1 MLELSIVLLQVLFRL
16 LHQQKFPAQ
25 LVVLIIKLHLL
36 HLAIV
41 GASRYVRFVVGLFAQ
56 LSLLI
61 ELWLEHLTIFSLLR
75 LEIIDSKRDEKRY

>member
-61 ELWLEHLTIFSLLR
+61 EL
-75 LEIIDSKRDEKRY
+75 